1 MSNVFIAFQAN
12 EESRPVV
19 EAIVADN
26 PTAVVTH
33 PTGLTKID
41 VPQRLTIRR

>member
-19 EAIVADN
+19 DASGWPA
-26 PTAVVTH
+26 TAH
-33 PTGLTKID
+33 ALWKASRASRWPWG
-41 VPQRLTIRR
+41 RRRRRA